1 MSALAIDA
9 APFYPPHV
17 KPCAKPLLR
26 FPFSLVKLLR
36 NNLEAIPEQAYRD
49 PLVIAPGP
57 PRMAFFTGTEL
68 VKTLLLAR
76 PAEFPKGALQVDVFK
91 PMFGN
96 AMISSE
102 GRDWRWQRGAAAPL
116 FRHQELQQYGSFMSA
131 AAEAAVAK
139 WRAAPPGAVHAIN
152 RDMMRAAFHVISN
165 TMLAGG
171 AENMLDAIEKGHADY
186 YRGANWWLMYTLL
199 GLPHWLPRPGG
210 KSMRAHESRLRAAV
224 AELVRARRADA
235 AAADD
240 LLARLLQARDPETG
254 RSMPDELLVDNIVA
268 FLIAGYDT
276 TAFSLTWTLYLI
288 SQSPEWEQRM
298 LREIEQVVGTG
309 PVTSAHAE
317 RLETVQ
323 QVLNESLRLFPTAPV
338 IVRDIVDDIEFDGVS
353 IPAGTIGIIPI
364 YAIHRHRSY
373 WHDPDRFDPG
383 RFAPDNRSKPTRFQF
398 MPFGAGPRVCIGAA
412 FAMLEATIMLATFIR
427 AARFELCPGF
437 DPQPSARMF
446 LLPKNG
452 MPMRVT
458 LRERAGRSAG
468 TTIAASA
475 PG

>member
-116 FRHQELQQYGSFMSA
+116 FRHQELQQYGSFMS
-131 AAEAAVAK
+131 
-139 WRAAPPGAVHAIN
+139 
-152 RDMMRAAFHVISN
+152 
-165 TMLAGG
+165 
-171 AENMLDAIEKGHADY
+171 
-186 YRGANWWLMYTLL
+186 
-199 GLPHWLPRPGG
+199 
-210 KSMRAHESRLRAAV
+210 
-224 AELVRARRADA
+224 

-373 WHDPDRFDPG
+373 WHDPDRFDPA